1 MKKTRSEVS
10 MQHDEGMEGAEPC
23 TSVTMWEEMTRCL
36 RKLLVRSVV
45 QRGKVQ
51 GLMAVEG
58 SWLGL
63 ETIILVVLERMYRI
77 VQGGESRNQYDISM

>member
-51 GLMAVEG
+51 CLMAVEG

>member
-63 ETIILVVLERMYRI
+63 ETIILVVLGRMYRI

>member
-1 MKKTRSEVS
+1 

-23 TSVTMWEEMTRCL
+23 TSVTMWEEMTRCS

-63 ETIILVVLERMYRI
+63 ETIILVVLGRMYRI